1 MDLYVGECLI
11 NFFGDMK
18 SKTKAVICSISFLLM
33 MSALPIMRVLD
44 SYALKVLILI
54 LDFISALSFVFF
66 LIYWM
71 FPNKRERAISRAKAR
86 KYFEDNGGAGLG
98 GGFPPTFY

>member
-1 MDLYVGECLI
+1 
-11 NFFGDMK
+11 MK

-33 MSALPIMRVLD
+33 MSALPIMRILD
-44 SYALKVLILI
+44 NYALKVIILI

-86 KYFEDNGGAGLG
+86 KDLDTYGNHLPWEEEPVFHAL
-98 GGFPPTFY
+98 